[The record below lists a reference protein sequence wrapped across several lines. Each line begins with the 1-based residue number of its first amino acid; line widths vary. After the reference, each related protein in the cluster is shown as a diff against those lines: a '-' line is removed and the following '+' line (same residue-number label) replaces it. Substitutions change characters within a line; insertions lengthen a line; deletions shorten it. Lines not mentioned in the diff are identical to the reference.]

1 MTKGGAC
8 MKQTQTKQQ
17 KKTQYIL
24 KKNKRTKTTIYQKKQ
39 TNNNIS
45 WAEIIFTQ
53 SSYINENK

>member
-17 KKTQYIL
+17 KKTPIYL
-24 KKNKRTKTTIYQKKQ
+24 EKNKTTKTTIYQKKQ

-45 WAEIIFTQ
+45 
-53 SSYINENK
+53 